1 MKKTM
6 FAVMMAAVMMIG
18 TAAAQT
24 QQPQRPQGE
33 KREKPTPEQMAK
45 FSTERMA
52 KELNLTQEQ
61 QKQIYDYNLERIN
74 EASKKAQAA
83 RSDMEAARKSAN
95 EKMQKILTPE
105 QYQKWGEMQKRRA
118 EMGRAQG
125 QRGGWQGRGPQMG
138 PGPKGGHDA
147 AKGHTPK
154 HHAKGKKHGKKG
166 DCCKGKGKNHCRC
179 GKGGNGH
186 KPAKK

>member
-18 TAAAQT
+18 TAAA
-24 QQPQRPQGE
+24 QPQRPQGE

-61 QKQIYDYNLERIN
+61 QKQIYDYNLNRIN
-74 EASKKAQAA
+74 EASKKAEAA
-83 RSDMEAARKSAN
+83 RSNMEAARKSNA
-95 EKMQKILTPE
+95 EQMQKILTPE
-105 QYQKWGEMQKRRA
+105 QYAKWNEMQKRRA
-118 EMGRAQG
+118 DMGRAQG
-125 QRGGWQGRGPQMG
+125 QRGGWQGHGPQMG
-138 PGPKGGHDA
+138 PGRKGAPDG
-147 AKGHTPK
+147 AKAPAPK

-166 DCCKGKGKNHCRC
+166 QCCQGKGNKSGECKCN
-179 GKGGNGH
+179 KSTD
-186 KPAKK
+186 KQADK